1 MKFVDNS
8 LKNHKIAAVLPC
20 RIYSTRLLA
29 KPLQLVEGFTIL
41 ELLINQLKQSKYID
55 EIVLAISRSTGNDL
69 FIEFAKKHK
78 IKFVI
83 GSEIDVLGRLIKG
96 VKKVNADILF
106 RVTSENPYIY
116 WEGIDKLIQNHFL
129 ENHDLTFYKNL
140 PIGASYEII
149 NLKSLEI
156 AHKFGNAKHRS
167 EYSTLYFFENQDKFL
182 INPVLP
188 KKSLQFPKIRLTVD
202 TPEDLIVAR
211 IIHGKLG
218 RKSNPIKLERII
230 NLLNLNKKILKLN
243 TKIELKYT
251 RYL

>member
-1 MKFVDNS
+1 MNKDLAVISIKPIEIKDNRFLFQLLS
-8 LKNHKIAAVLPC
+8 ERKLNENISHKKMPS
-20 RIYSTRLLA
+20 Y
-29 KPLQLVEGFTIL
+29 LQHV
-41 ELLINQLKQSKYID
+41 
-55 EIVLAISRSTGNDL
+55 
-69 FIEFAKKHK
+69 
-78 IKFVI
+78 KFVI

-156 AHKFGNAKHRS
+156 AHKLGNAKHRS

-218 RKSNPIKLERII
+218 RKSNPIKLEKII
-230 NLLNLNKKILKLN
+230 NLLNSNKKILKLN